1 MTTPVARRR
10 AAAPAHSDGREIRAL
25 LDDLDNQI
33 VSMVLRRAELARY
46 EQSARRR
53 SGLPA
58 SELARENGVL
68 GRYAEELGRQGVD
81 IGRAVLVLSHLAH
94 GASVAPGAGRSL

>member
-10 AAAPAHSDGREIRAL
+10 ATASAPLDGREIRAL
-25 LDDLDNQI
+25 LDDLDGQI
-33 VSMVLRRAELARY
+33 ISMVLRRAELARHD
-46 EQSARRR
+46 QSVRRT

-68 GRYAEELGRQGVD
+68 RRYAEELGRHGVD
-81 IGRAVLVLSHLAH
+81 IGRAVLVLSQLTR
-94 GASVAPGAGRSL
+94 GVRGKS